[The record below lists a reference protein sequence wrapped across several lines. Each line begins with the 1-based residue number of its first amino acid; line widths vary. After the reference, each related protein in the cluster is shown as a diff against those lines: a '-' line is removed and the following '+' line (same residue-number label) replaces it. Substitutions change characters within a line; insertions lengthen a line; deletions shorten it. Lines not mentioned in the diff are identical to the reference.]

1 MLCQHRVIRLQLHG
15 DLKGKHTAGLR
26 IRKSLFIMFLLA
38 LQIRIRAD
46 EFFFCT
52 WLKFLMDFEQGCGA
66 GAGAGAGAA
75 RSRPF

>member
-46 EFFFCT
+46 EFFF
-52 WLKFLMDFEQGCGA
+52 LHLAQIFNGF
-66 GAGAGAGAA
+66 
-75 RSRPF
+75 